1 MQSLNN
7 RVRKQVIPVMVVTP
21 TRSLGVVL
29 GILTGMRG
37 LCNGLG
43 PALFGILFYLSDV
56 QLDSYQSAELSV
68 TAAMKPHPLNVS
80 AVTSSR
86 LHFPVCVMIN
96 ITTCV
101 FIHVHICVCSV

>member
-7 RVRKQVIPVMVVTP
+7 RVRKQVIPVIVVTP
-21 TRSLGVVL
+21 THSLGVVL

-68 TAAMKPHPLNVS
+68 TAAMRPHPLNMSSVKP
-80 AVTSSR
+80 SR
-86 LHFPVCVMIN
+86 LHLPVCIISNVLMYC
-96 ITTCV
+96 T
-101 FIHVHICVCSV
+101 